1 VGASAL
7 EDPISAYKAT
17 EWTSQAMGSL
27 ELKHPAWRTWRRRY
41 AREARSLR
49 MAVNPRFMFWNL
61 LASALPNYALSS
73 TRAWLYR
80 AGGCDIGPGV
90 TMQGPMLLLGGGPP
104 AARLHIA
111 EGSIVAPFVTF
122 GLDADISIGRRVSV
136 SPGTAFHTAT
146 HAIGFGSRRMQLS
159 TSAHPIV
166 VEDGVWIGMR
176 CLVLS
181 GVTLGHGSVLAA
193 GAVVT
198 ESVPPNSLMVG
209 NPATVRETLPFGNR

>member
-1 VGASAL
+1 L
-7 EDPISAYKAT
+7 EDPISDFKAAG
-17 EWTSQAMGSL
+17 WTRQVLGSL
-27 ELKHPAWRTWRRRY
+27 ELTHPAWHTWRRRY

-61 LASALPNYALSS
+61 LARALPNFAMSS

-80 AGGCDIGPGV
+80 AGGCDIAPGV
-90 TMQGPMLLLGGGPP
+90 TVQGPIVLLGGGPP
-104 AARLHIA
+104 VARLHVA

-122 GLDADISIGRRVSV
+122 GLDADISIGRNVSV
-136 SPGTAFHTAT
+136 GPGTAFHTAT

-159 TSAHPIV
+159 TLAHPIV

-176 CLVLS
+176 SLVLP
-181 GVTLGHGSVLAA
+181 GVRLGRGSVVAA

-198 ESVPPNSLMVG
+198 DSVPPNSLVIG